1 MLIGAPILYVECYQN
16 ATYRSYLPRIVAGV
30 VIDPIKKGLP
40 RDAANNAADQARETY
55 NEYSDDAAAG
65 TWWAFAGLLIGA
77 VISGFA
83 GAAGARS
90 VLNRDEKQVVTT
102 RR

>member
-1 MLIGAPILYVECYQN
+1 MPPPVQDSINQEDINN
-16 ATYRSYLPRIVAGV
+16 AENQA
-30 VIDPIKKGLP
+30 

-65 TWWAFAGLLIGA
+65 TWWTFAGLLIGA
-77 VISGFA
+77 VISAFA